1 MKRKIV
7 WDSRRLLLAIS
18 VIAGLV
24 IIGVIITQFGPSSA
38 GGKDKDSSTNSSLS
52 DKEAVPTP
60 SATDPG
66 NQQTK
71 PTAATTIT
79 ITADGFSP
87 ASISVARGTT
97 LTWHNADTGNH
108 AVASTGDD
116 SSLHSPQLAPKA
128 SFHYSFQKTGT
139 FTYNDPLNPS
149 HTGTVTIIE
158 HEHEEGEDEH

>member
-1 MKRKIV
+1 MKRKFV
-7 WDSRRLLLAIS
+7 WDSRQLLLAIS

-24 IIGVIITQFGPSSA
+24 IIGVLITQFGPSSA
-38 GGKDKDSSTNSSLS
+38 GSKDKNSSTNNGQS
-52 DKEAVPTP
+52 DKEAAPTQ
-60 SATDPG
+60 SVTDPG
-66 NQQTK
+66 NQQAK
-71 PTAATTIT
+71 PSAATTIT

-139 FTYNDPLNPS
+139 FTYNDPLNPGHS
-149 HTGTVTIIE
+149 GTVTVI
-158 HEHEEGEDEH
+158 GDEH